1 MLLTVLR
8 KRLKANLTL
17 NLSKREK
24 LLACLFVIMLLLF
37 LYYREVYTAQME
49 EINQLSA
56 ELASRREV
64 LDEYRARE
72 YDNVAALL
80 KEKKEIQAKL
90 AGLHMQVPAYLGEA
104 SILVD
109 MYHLVREN
117 NLYSDKIVFEKY
129 QQENG
134 FGRLPV
140 SLTVE
145 GLLIDVYRFLEQ
157 LENHHRQVR
166 VAAVEFTPAGG
177 KWITCSITA
186 EFYVLGTPGREPE
199 TYPFMTGKFG
209 TLPAYNVFMPP
220 PGGETAGGYNNGNI
234 NSGQGTGYPV
244 KSSEHKS
251 DGIDDPVLPAGA
263 PRDFYLK

>member
-1 MLLTVLR
+1 LPTVLR
-8 KRLKANLTL
+8 KRLKANLNV

-24 LLACLFVIMLLLF
+24 VLACIFVVLLLLF
-37 LYYREVYTAQME
+37 LYYREVYTVQME

-64 LDEYRARE
+64 LDEYRARG

-80 KEKKEIQAKL
+80 KEKNELQAKL
-90 AGLHMQVPAYLGEA
+90 ANLHMQVPAQLGEA
-104 SILVD
+104 SVLVD

-117 NLYSDKIVFEKY
+117 NLYSEKIVFEKY

-134 FGRLPV
+134 FGRLPA

-145 GLLIDVYRFLEQ
+145 GSLIDVYRFLEQ
-157 LENHHRQVR
+157 LENYHRRVR

-177 KWITCSITA
+177 KWVTCNITA

-220 PGGETAGGYNNGNI
+220 PGGETTGGDNAGGVDGD
-234 NSGQGTGYPV
+234 QGTGHPV
-244 KSSEHKS
+244 QSSSGYKS
-251 DGIDDPVLPAGA
+251 GNIGQIGLPAGA